1 MKLSGLNIEIKN
13 IVSAKKDKKFVHN
26 LNKME
31 GIFDLLKGKDLEY
44 EFDFLEYTNK
54 YWEEHKMEFSSAVA
68 FLKSNGINKMVIIAD
83 GESYILT
90 KAFYD
95 VFHNQ
100 YSSLKPDIELIF
112 TQGNINPEELV
123 ASLYQLKDEIFAIN
137 YISKSGISLESAIA
151 FREYRRVLADNLKNQ
166 GLDPIMLTDLIYIT
180 TDVHEN
186 VLNKMADLNKY
197 TLFNMQAPLP
207 CRYSGLFEATCVF
220 PLLASGINMREV
232 LNAYQATFK
241 DVTNNQ
247 NVENNAALFFA
258 CYIHY
263 IGRVLKRNVTY
274 LLLNDPSLLALG
286 KYLSLLINTSLNQNQ
301 KGLVAFEQLF
311 DYSALESF
319 NSLNN
324 NFIFTTFIS
333 RSKDLNQDVFDI
345 NMQQYDVLNFLGN
358 KDQINSLEN
367 KNKIH
372 GIQNDFDI
380 KLELNDYSEIALSS
394 LIAFMQIAT
403 IAIAYL
409 YDIDPFSQPGVEV
422 YKRNLYNLLIK

>member
-1 MKLSGLNIEIKN
+1 MNLSALNVEIKHLA
-13 IVSAKKDKKFVHN
+13 SAKKDKKFIHN

-31 GIFDLLKGKDLEY
+31 GIFDLLKGQDPEY
-44 EFDFLEYTNK
+44 EFDFLTYACK
-54 YWEEHKMEFSSAVA
+54 YWDEHKMEFSSAVS

-90 KAFYD
+90 KALYD
-95 VFHNQ
+95 VFYNQ
-100 YSSLKPDIELIF
+100 YSNLKPDIELIF

-151 FREYRRVLADNLKNQ
+151 FREYRKVLTDNLKTQ
-166 GLDPIMLTDLIYIT
+166 GLDPIMLIDLIYIS
-180 TDVHEN
+180 TDIHEN
-186 VLNKMADLNKY
+186 VLNKMAGLNKY

-207 CRYSGLFEATCVF
+207 CRYSGLFEATCIF
-220 PLLASGINMREV
+220 PLLASGINMQEAF
-232 LNAYQATFK
+232 NAYIATFK
-241 DVTNNQ
+241 DIVNNQ
-247 NVENNAALFFA
+247 NIEHNVALVLA
-258 CYIHY
+258 SYIHY
-263 IGRVLKRNVTY
+263 ISRALKRNVNY
-274 LLLNDPSLLALG
+274 LLVNDPSLMAMG
-286 KYLSLLINTSLNQNQ
+286 KYLSLLTNTSLNQNQ

-311 DYSALESF
+311 DYSALESL

-324 NFIFTTFIS
+324 DFIFTTFIS
-333 RSKDLNQDVFDI
+333 RSKDLNQDVLDI

-358 KDQINSLEN
+358 KDQIKALNN
-367 KNKIH
+367 KDKIH
-372 GIQNDFDI
+372 SIQNDFDI
-380 KLELNDYSEIALSS
+380 KLELNDYSEVALAS
-394 LIAFMQIAT
+394 LIALMQIVT